1 MWYLFGMSSQPPA
14 GTKPGKTQITV
25 RLDDSAV
32 ALLDDLTKEGL
43 GSSRADALNRLL
55 RRERRRRVALRDA
68 EIYRTQRGRI
78 RTSPVSLTWLTA
90 PRWTTECV
98 QFMR

>member
-1 MWYLFGMSSQPPA
+1 MTSQPPA

-55 RRERRRRVALRDA
+55 RRERRRQAALRDA
-68 EIYRTQRGRI
+68 EIYRTQGENPDLAGI
-78 RTSPVSLTWLTA
+78 ADVAHRTSLDD
-90 PRWTTECV
+90 
-98 QFMR
+98 